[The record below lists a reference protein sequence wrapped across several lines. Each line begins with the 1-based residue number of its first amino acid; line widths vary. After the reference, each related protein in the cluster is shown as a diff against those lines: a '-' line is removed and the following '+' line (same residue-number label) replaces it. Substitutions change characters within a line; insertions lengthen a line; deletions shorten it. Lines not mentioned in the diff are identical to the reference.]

1 MASPTDR
8 RPMRVHSQ
16 AALAGAAQMA
26 LVYGLLAGCTL
37 VSPSAP
43 PKAVSTPL
51 DPMLRT
57 RTTAAEAA
65 AAADAARRRSEAA
78 VQQAMP

>member
-8 RPMRVHSQ
+8 RPMRVYSRVAF
-16 AALAGAAQMA
+16 AAAAQLA
-26 LVYGLLAGCTL
+26 LICGLLAGCTL

>member
-8 RPMRVHSQ
+8 RPMHRHRQ
-16 AALAGAAQMA
+16 EALAGVAPIV
-26 LVYGLLAGCTL
+26 LVCGLLAGCTL

-65 AAADAARRRSEAA
+65 AAADAARQRSEAA

>member
-1 MASPTDR
+1 
-8 RPMRVHSQ
+8 
-16 AALAGAAQMA
+16 MA
-26 LVYGLLAGCTL
+26 LVSGLLAGCTL

-78 VQQAMP
+78 VQQTT